1 MPDMRNLQLSGYTL
15 HTNLLESDDVRGTC
29 IYVNNK
35 FKSSIL
41 KLDHHEFADSV
52 SVEITGQNYSKIL
65 VTCIYRSG
73 TPQKAI
79 TKDEKMYKLMRSST
93 AVSGYK
99 MKIIVGDFNLNK
111 INWCPDPELPTAISD
126 DSPEYKRSDH
136 VTITCNLNTNLKPS
150 TIKQVTYN
158 YNKTD
163 YIKMKTMLDKD
174 WNSLLENKCSRNIR
188 HHRGIL

>member
-1 MPDMRNLQLSGYTL
+1 MRNLQLSGYTL
-15 HTNLLESDDVRGTC
+15 HTNLLESDNVRGTC
-29 IYVNNK
+29 IYVKNK

-41 KLDHHEFADSV
+41 KLNHHEFADSV
-52 SVEITGQNYSKIL
+52 SVEITGQNYLKIL

-111 INWCPDPELPTAISD
+111 IAWSPDPELPTAISE
-126 DSPEYKRSDH
+126 DSAEYKFVECVRDTLLISH
-136 VTITCNLNTNLKPS
+136 LKFCHM
-150 TIKQVTYN
+150 TK
-158 YNKTD
+158 
-163 YIKMKTMLDKD
+163 
-174 WNSLLENKCSRNIR
+174 
-188 HHRGIL
+188 